1 MDEDDWR
8 KATKTAVEGHSIG
21 GVSDLTNPVHPS
33 GTPGAQVGAA
43 PFDAGEQGRPATLT
57 DPAGASSLWQA
68 NHFTGWE
75 FPLHLAG
82 APHRMVP
89 ACEQPE
95 EARQF
100 YRGVTGSPPRVR
112 RLCCVAVG
120 VSDATAP
127 QWELLV
133 AVEDVPGVLVRARR
147 HGQEAGTWSDGAG
160 RTIARITSPEGVTVQ
175 VRDISVRT

>member
-1 MDEDDWR
+1 M
-8 KATKTAVEGHSIG
+8 
-21 GVSDLTNPVHPS
+21 
-33 GTPGAQVGAA
+33 
-43 PFDAGEQGRPATLT
+43 
-57 DPAGASSLWQA
+57 
-68 NHFTGWE
+68 
-75 FPLHLAG
+75 
-82 APHRMVP
+82 P

-100 YRGVTGSPPRVR
+100 YRRVTGSPPA
-112 RLCCVAVG
+112 CADFVAAG

-160 RTIARITSPEGVTVQ
+160 RPLSRITSPEGLTVQ